1 MSYQQT
7 TYYLQT
13 QMRNE
18 AAQLR
23 AEAAEQRQYTEAL
36 EAPIPT
42 GYARIMLRECYGDI
56 IADFY
61 NKPQGVEFI
70 TRRAPLGTPRA
81 ALLAQLAQGGAA

>member
-1 MSYQQT
+1 
-7 TYYLQT
+7 
-13 QMRNE
+13 MRNE

-23 AEAAEQRQYTEAL
+23 AEAAEKRQYTEAI

-42 GYARIMLRECYGDI
+42 GYAHIMLRECYGDI

-61 NKPQGVEFI
+61 NKPQGVEFV
-70 TRRAPLGTPRA
+70 TRRAQLGTPRA